1 MAIVESA
8 DRLEFKDCS
17 FASQQIGKQDLPE
30 VTMADFDRHFE
41 GGTASLGNLLL
52 IDFFIEV
59 RSKLRV
65 DLEDMAHDVVDDF
78 SKFILRKASS
88 WTVNG
93 DRHSSDPE
101 LKNFPVRNLP
111 V

>member
-1 MAIVESA
+1 MATVSSA
-8 DRLEFKDCS
+8 DRHKINDCS
-17 FASQQIGKQDLPE
+17 SGRQPIGKQDLPE

-41 GGTASLGNLLL
+41 GGTASPGNLLL
-52 IDFFIEV
+52 VDFFVEV

-65 DLEDMAHDVVDDF
+65 DLEDMPHDVVDDF

-88 WTVNG
+88 CTVNG